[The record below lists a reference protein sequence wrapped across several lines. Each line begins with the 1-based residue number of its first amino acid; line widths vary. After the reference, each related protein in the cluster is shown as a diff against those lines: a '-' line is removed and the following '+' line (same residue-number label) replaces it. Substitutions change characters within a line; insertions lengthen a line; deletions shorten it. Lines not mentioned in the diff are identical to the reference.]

1 VQIKGTVA
9 ARIALTVLISYGVL
23 TGFWSNDI
31 PGARRLDHTARTWKG
46 STMSNTGGQPARS
59 VRPAVYK
66 APEQNHAIV
75 LKRIFESSADELVW
89 IAELMSGS
97 RQTAEQC
104 IAEAVDFAETAQYVG
119 PEWIL
124 PWVKRLLVQV
134 ALKSIRAEIRD
145 WLPSPNSRLPAKLV
159 KLGLSES
166 ERRKVRAISP
176 QEIIASCDALERACF
191 VLSAYLRYSLLDCAL
206 LLGVPRDWIEPICE
220 RAFMKIL
227 DVPLSAKNQLGEIDS
242 FVSPGAMGCQAD

>member
-1 VQIKGTVA
+1 MGKS
-9 ARIALTVLISYGVL
+9 R
-23 TGFWSNDI
+23 
-31 PGARRLDHTARTWKG
+31 
-46 STMSNTGGQPARS
+46 GQLAGN
-59 VRPAVYK
+59 VRPAVFK
-66 APEQNHAIV
+66 SPEQNSAIV
-75 LKRIFESSADELVW
+75 LKRTFESSADELVW
-89 IAELMSGS
+89 IAELVSGS

-104 IAEAVDFAETAQYVG
+104 VAKAVELAETAQYVG

-124 PWVKRLLVQV
+124 PWIKRLLVQV
-134 ALKSIRAEIRD
+134 ALKSIRAEIRE
-145 WLPSPNSRLPAKLV
+145 WLPSPSSRLPAKLV

-227 DVPLSAKNQLGEIDS
+227 DVALSVKEQLGEIDS